1 MKTWAGRG
9 FAVILMAWGL
19 FNLAVPLWLAAE
31 ATQASGSLVE
41 LPMSYP
47 GMGLTSFLVGMA
59 LWIVLDRVEELARE
73 LTEWRAG
80 G

>member
-19 FNLAVPLWLAAE
+19 FNMAVPLWLAAE
-31 ATQASGSLVE
+31 ATRTSGSFAE
-41 LPMSYP
+41 LPMSWP

-73 LTEWRAG
+73 LADWRAG